1 MIPTGREASRPG
13 PYRGLNS
20 YTEEDAYYFFGR
32 SRERQLITAHLQ
44 AHRLT
49 LLYGPTGVGKS
60 SVLRAGVAAD
70 LLEDAWRE
78 KDELR
83 TPEFLPV
90 VFSAWGD
97 DPLAAIV
104 ESIRLAV
111 LEFLPSPSKLPESL
125 SIAETI
131 ETGVRLSGARLL
143 VILDQFEEYFSV
155 PRPAARTEHICAA
168 ICACCSPAGPRGRVS
183 SFNTRGQACGA
194 RPIPTRYPDTLRP
207 LPSNRASSQKRRTRG
222 DRAPTHRLQRSS
234 R

>member
-1 MIPTGREASRPG
+1 MGQPG
-13 PYRGLNS
+13 LAKAP
-20 YTEEDAYYFFGR
+20 FC
-32 SRERQLITAHLQ
+32 ER
-44 AHRLT
+44 
-49 LLYGPTGVGKS
+49 
-60 SVLRAGVAAD
+60 GVAAD

-90 VFSAWGD
+90 VFSAWGN

-131 ETGVRLSGARLL
+131 ETGVRFSGARLL
-143 VILDQFEEYFSV
+143 VILDQFEEYFLYRDQ
-155 PRPAARTEHICAA
+155 PRDGHICAA